1 MLSRSSQVTSHDGP
15 HSRFSKSPSAQWALM
30 WSALLPTVINT
41 SPSTDRVMITR
52 VAPTIRAA
60 PPGRSFNPKAS
71 GNDNPRSEKYR
82 RVHQTIG
89 TPAVSVEMPAK
100 RDSFGSRKVV
110 ARPMRRKPTT
120 PRTKSPR
127 PSCGDQR
134 GGKGA
139 SPTTNERRLVRTLP
153 RTTVPTTSR
162 ASCPRIKPIQRSS
175 NASPRATMAASALAW
190 RASSP
195 IAAATRATSASANQP
210 GVNSERISATS
221 DRPVSRSSAGAR

>member
-1 MLSRSSQVTSHDGP
+1 MGLDVERIAADGDQHFSEYRQGHGHQSRPDDP
-15 HSRFSKSPSAQWALM
+15 R
-30 WSALLPTVINT
+30 
-41 SPSTDRVMITR
+41 R
-52 VAPTIRAA
+52 
-60 PPGRSFNPKAS
+60 PPGRSFNPKAN

-89 TPAVSVEMPAK
+89 TPAASVEMPAK

-110 ARPMRRKPTT
+110 ARPMRRKPNT

-127 PSCGDQR
+127 PSCCDQR

-153 RTTVPTTSR
+153 RTIVPSTSK
-162 ASCPRIKPIQRSS
+162 ASCPRINLIQRSS

-190 RASSP
+190 MA
-195 IAAATRATSASANQP
+195 
-210 GVNSERISATS
+210 
-221 DRPVSRSSAGAR
+221 